1 MKHILFITCLLS
13 FLTLGCGKVFNPY
26 KSDYMCPDV
35 YKGKCATMDQAYEE
49 SFGQNEMVINQNGD
63 CKDCDKKSKKG
74 PATKADAGYTYKD
87 KLYRELTSL
96 IDEPETPVVIPP
108 KVGRVLILNYTED
121 NDETFYGY
129 RHIYFIADKPR
140 FTYKIR

>member
-1 MKHILFITCLLS
+1 MKTIHILCIVSILFM
-13 FLTLGCGKVFNPY
+13 GCGKVFNPY

-49 SFGQNEMVINQNGD
+49 SFSENEMVINQNGD
-63 CKDCDKKSKKG
+63 CKACDKKSKKG
-74 PATKADAGYTYKD
+74 AATQTDEGYTYKD
-87 KLYRELTSL
+87 KLYRELSNL

-129 RHIYFIADKPR
+129 RHIYFIVDKPR
-140 FTYKIR
+140 FTYKVR

>member
-1 MKHILFITCLLS
+1 MKPILMLFIVSMFTM
-13 FLTLGCGKVFNPY
+13 GCGKVFNPY

-49 SFGQNEMVINQNGD
+49 SFSENEMVINQSD
-63 CKDCDKKSKKG
+63 CKDCDKKNKKEA
-74 PATKADAGYTYKD
+74 ATKTDAGYTYKD
-87 KLYRELTSL
+87 KLYRELSSL

-108 KVGRVLILNYTED
+108 KVARVLILNYTEE